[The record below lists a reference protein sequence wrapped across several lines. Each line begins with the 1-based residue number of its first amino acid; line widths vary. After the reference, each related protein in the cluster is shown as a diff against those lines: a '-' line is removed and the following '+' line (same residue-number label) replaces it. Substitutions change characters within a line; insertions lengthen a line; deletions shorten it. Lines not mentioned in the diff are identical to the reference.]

1 MRTAIA
7 AALTLVTLG
16 PVGLGQP
23 QTLAFEAASIKPN
36 ESATGYGGAP
46 LIRPGQFGA
55 AWYSLHALVSFAY
68 EVPGSRITG
77 WPEWTRSAR
86 YDIQARTGKP
96 TTRAELLAMLR
107 TLLADRFSLK
117 THSEIREGD
126 VYALIVRAS
135 DGAVGPK
142 LRRVIVD
149 CTTMKLAEG
158 SGPGLFPREAR
169 PACGG
174 MTQSSVIGGVGV
186 ADRFAAITM
195 AQLATALEGGVG
207 RPVVDKTGLTG
218 TFDAELTFIRD
229 TPPSVTVPTGNSPL
243 LDGMSYRD
251 AIKQQLGL
259 DLRSERGPV
268 EVLVID
274 AIARPTPD

>member
-7 AALTLVTLG
+7 AALTLVTVG
-16 PVGLGQP
+16 AVGLGQSQGP
-23 QTLAFEAASIKPN
+23 AFEVASIRPN
-36 ESATGYGGAP
+36 ESASGYGGAP

-55 AWYSLHALVSFAY
+55 AWYSPQALVSFAY
-68 EVPGSRITG
+68 EVPGSRISG

-86 YDIQARTGKP
+86 YDIQARTGRP

-117 THSEIREGD
+117 THREIREGN
-126 VYALIVRAS
+126 VYALSVRAS
-135 DGAVGPK
+135 DGSAGPK

-158 SGPGLFPREAR
+158 SGPGLFPRDAR
-169 PACGG
+169 PACGR
-174 MTQSSVIGGVGV
+174 MTQASVIGGTGV
-186 ADRFAAITM
+186 TDRFAAVTM
-195 AQLATALEGGVG
+195 ADLATALEAGVG
-207 RPVVDKTGLTG
+207 RPVIDRTGFTG
-218 TFDAELTFIRD
+218 TFDAELTFVRD
-229 TPPSVTVPTGNSPL
+229 APPSVPAPTATGPL
-243 LDGMSYRD
+243 LDGVSYRD

-259 DLRSERGPV
+259 ELRSERGPV

-274 AIARPTPD
+274 AIERPTPD